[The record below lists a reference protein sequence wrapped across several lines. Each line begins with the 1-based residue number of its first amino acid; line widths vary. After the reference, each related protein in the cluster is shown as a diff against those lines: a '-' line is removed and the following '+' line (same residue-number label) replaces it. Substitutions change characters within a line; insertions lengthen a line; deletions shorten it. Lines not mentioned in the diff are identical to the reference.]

1 MGWLIPD
8 RGLSLFS
15 WDTSWAN
22 RMKAIC
28 IGNRHKSR
36 QAGSQLATE
45 LRSCISTCSF
55 LAPLL
60 RCLCVKLNLNC
71 MSKVP
76 LPFPFPF
83 CTGALNF
90 NWLETLRPRLYCQ
103 TLMIM
108 PATILITHKI
118 KGGKELRRQEFK
130 FKPDDSVK
138 RILLSLFSISFSV
151 YFCGKKKKII
161 I

>member
-1 MGWLIPD
+1 LEIVIKAGRQPARNRTEILHIHLLLF
-8 RGLSLFS
+8 GTLASLFVCKIEFKLHVQS
-15 WDTSWAN
+15 STSVSIPLLHWS
-22 RMKAIC
+22 IEFQL
-28 IGNRHKSR
+28 IGN
-36 QAGSQLATE
+36 ATA
-45 LRSCISTCSF
+45 TT
-55 LAPLL
+55 LL
-60 RCLCVKLNLNC
+60 
-71 MSKVP
+71 P
-76 LPFPFPF
+76 
-83 CTGALNF
+83 
-90 NWLETLRPRLYCQ
+90 Q